1 MSRRWLAWPAAALI
15 RIWLRTLRL
24 RRLGPP
30 LHGPGLVAFWH
41 GDQLPLLG
49 HRPAGPLVAPVSL
62 SADGRLQARIL
73 ARLGIAHVS
82 GSSSR
87 GGAAALRGLWRA
99 LRGGALALM
108 AVDGPRGPRGT
119 VKPGIIYLARR
130 TGLPIYPVGVAVRRG
145 HRLRRAWDRYLMPCP
160 FTRGVVR
167 VGDPWHPPSDTP
179 IEEAC
184 AGLARQIADISAAA
198 RRDLGTGR
206 RPPPSLPSS

>member
-1 MSRRWLAWPAAALI
+1 MSRRWLAAPAALLI
-15 RIWLRTLRL
+15 RIWLATLRL

-49 HRPAGPLVAPVSL
+49 HRPDGPLIAPVSL

-73 ARLGIAHVS
+73 ARLGIDHVS

-108 AVDGPRGPRGT
+108 AVDGPRGPRGA
-119 VKPGIIYLARR
+119 VKPGIIHLARR
-130 TGLPIYPVGVAVRRG
+130 SGLPIFPVAVAVRRG
-145 HRLRRAWDRYLMPCP
+145 HRLRRAWDRYLLPCP

-167 VGDPWHPPSDTP
+167 VGDPWYPPAEGSVDL
-179 IEEAC
+179 AC
-184 AGLARQIADISAAA
+184 AELARRIAETAAIA
-198 RRDLGTGR
+198 RRDLQPAAPDETT
-206 RPPPSLPSS
+206 P